1 MHRSKRLRGVLFA
14 AVLGMAITGAFAQ
27 WTRSDGGGSRP
38 SAFRGGKV
46 DRGNIPSWSVNPQFQ
61 HDVFTFARIHYSS
74 SGRERS
80 SYAWFTDFP
89 DADLNLSFRLQ
100 QLTSL
105 KVDPEPHVLDITDPE
120 LFRFPW
126 LFMSGAGNIIL
137 TDEEAVIL
145 RKHLSNGGFMMI
157 DDFWGEAEWQ
167 GVLQH

>member
-1 MHRSKRLRGVLFA
+1 
-14 AVLGMAITGAFAQ
+14 MAITGAFAQ

-61 HDVFTFARIHYSS
+61 HDVFTFARIHYNS

-120 LFRFPW
+120 LFGSR
-126 LFMSGAGNIIL
+126 
-137 TDEEAVIL
+137 
-145 RKHLSNGGFMMI
+145 GFS
-157 DDFWGEAEWQ
+157 
-167 GVLQH
+167 

>member
-1 MHRSKRLRGVLFA
+1 
-14 AVLGMAITGAFAQ
+14 MAITGAFAQ

-61 HDVFTFARIHYSS
+61 HDVFTFARIHYNS

-89 DADLNLSFRLQ
+89 DADLKSLVSASAAYIPRRLIRS
-100 QLTSL
+100 LTF
-105 KVDPEPHVLDITDPE
+105 LDITDPE

-126 LFMSGAGNIIL
+126 LFMSGAGTL
-137 TDEEAVIL
+137 
-145 RKHLSNGGFMMI
+145 F
-157 DDFWGEAEWQ
+157 
-167 GVLQH
+167 